1 MKLMGHSSVTVSQ
14 RYVHP
19 SPESVERAFERMQTL
34 NSVEAAK
41 IGASTVSTTATKGE
55 KAKAKQVN

>member
-19 SPESVERAFERMQTL
+19 SPESMENAVSRLEALNASKVREGGTKVGTVEE
-34 NSVEAAK
+34 
-41 IGASTVSTTATKGE
+41 GPYGPGE
-55 KAKAKQVN
+55 QVV